1 MPRNLK
7 LTLAYDGHDFA
18 GWQVQPDRLSVQGT
32 LVSAFE
38 HLTGEKTLPQGSG
51 RTDAGVHALAQ
62 VATVTTNSPI
72 PVDNLVRA
80 LNDIL
85 PRSIRILA
93 AEEMPPDFHAR
104 RSAVA
109 KTYRYHVYR
118 GAICSPFQAR
128 YVYHHPY
135 PLDES
140 QMVQAAALVEGEHD
154 FTSFAA
160 VDPEKRK
167 EALTTDKERSV
178 TKSGL
183 EEKIGLK
190 KKARGDAK
198 SGIETKGLNTKYE
211 VETKPRPETNADVET
226 NNLELEIDKPGL
238 EPNNVRTIFHSQW
251 QRHGDE
257 LIYTVR
263 GNGFLH
269 HMVRNL
275 VGTFLMV
282 GKGSLTIADV
292 KRILE
297 LRDRSAA
304 AATAPASGLFLVSV
318 EY

>member
-1 MPRNLK
+1 VRTLARNLK

-18 GWQVQPDRLSVQGT
+18 GWQVQPDQLSIQGT
-32 LVSAFE
+32 LVFAFE

-62 VATVTTNSPI
+62 TASVAIESPI
-72 PVDNLVRA
+72 PAQNLLRA
-80 LNDIL
+80 LNNVL
-85 PRSIRILA
+85 PTSIRVLSV
-93 AEEMPPDFHAR
+93 EEMPPDFHAR
-104 RSAVA
+104 RSATA
-109 KTYRYHVYR
+109 KTYRYHIYR

-140 QMVQAAALVEGEHD
+140 QMATAAPLVEGEHD

-160 VDPEKRK
+160 VDPERS
-167 EALTTDKERSV
+167 KERGQD
-178 TKSGL
+178 GL
-183 EEKIGLK
+183 EI
-190 KKARGDAK
+190 
-198 SGIETKGLNTKYE
+198 
-211 VETKPRPETNADVET
+211 
-226 NNLELEIDKPGL
+226 
-238 EPNNVRTIFHSQW
+238 NNVRTIFQSSW
-251 QRHGDE
+251 QRQGEE

-282 GKGSLTIADV
+282 GKGSLQVADV
-292 KRILE
+292 RRILD

-304 AATAPASGLFLVSV
+304 SATAPASGLFLVSV
-318 EY
+318 EYK